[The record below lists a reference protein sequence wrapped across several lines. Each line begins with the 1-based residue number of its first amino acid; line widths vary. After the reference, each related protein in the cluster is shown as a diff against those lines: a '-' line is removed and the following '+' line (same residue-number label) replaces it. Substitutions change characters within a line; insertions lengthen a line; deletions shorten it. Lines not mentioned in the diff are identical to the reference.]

1 MAGNAAL
8 RAFGRLWLKPLTLLA
23 LAVPFLFL
31 AWQWMQVLTG
41 IDPRAMG
48 TDFVAYTHHF
58 LGDTAIRVLLITLAI
73 SPLRDLTGWAPL
85 AIVRRR
91 IGLAAF
97 VYSALH
103 MIAYLWLDQNWDLA
117 LLWEDMVLRTYIM
130 LGMLAL
136 VMMLPMAL
144 TSTNGMIRRLGRKAW
159 DRVHWLIYPLAVLAV
174 VHNLLM
180 VKVIYGAPLAH
191 AVILA
196 GLLAWRLWKL
206 ATGRRAAA
214 RT

>member
-23 LAVPFLFL
+23 LALPFIFL
-31 AWQWMQVLTG
+31 AWQWIQVLTG

-73 SPLRDLTGWAPL
+73 TPLRDLTGWAPL
-85 AIVRRR
+85 ALVRRR
-91 IGLAAF
+91 IGVAAF
-97 VYSALH
+97 IYSALH

-136 VMMLPMAL
+136 VLMLPLAL

-159 DRVHWLIYPLAVLAV
+159 DRLHWLIYPLAVLAV
-174 VHNLLM
+174 AHNLLM
-180 VKVIYGAPLAH
+180 VKVIYGAPLVH

-196 GLLAWRLWKL
+196 ALLAWRIWKL
-206 ATGRRAAA
+206 AAGQRATA
-214 RT
+214 RA